1 MFDFIY
7 VYHSAHKAGYAAMQP
22 LPPRILRQMKSL
34 SMTNKFRK
42 AVVRLMEQD
51 TSATLL
57 SFLRWRFDK
66 LDHDGD
72 GKLSLEDMRQS
83 VQSMTDFTPDKLENL
98 DIILT
103 NLDTDLDGFISFEEW
118 HEYDHV
124 MFVY

>member
-1 MFDFIY
+1 
-7 VYHSAHKAGYAAMQP
+7 MQP

-66 LDHDGD
+66 LDQDGD

-83 VQSMTDFTPDKLENL
+83 VQSMKNFTADKLENL
-98 DIILT
+98 DRILT

-118 HEYDHV
+118 HEYDRAV
-124 MFVY
+124 FVYLFLLRNIFIVLH